1 MTYVLKATGVLLS
14 ISLHMSAVFA
24 TEGGVGHG
32 GANGVGYELLD
43 LVQSKNAVIK
53 TTEEVIAER
62 PLLQKALLAT
72 DKEIFSFSENISDLK
87 KKWIFTKKFNPQS
100 VFCKNATIMKLG
112 DGKIV
117 ACQLPTDF
125 IFIDDE
131 WLNNENVSET
141 TRSATIFH
149 ELLVGQAQAAGNYKE
164 EDKKFITETYIHILT
179 GNMFKQ
185 GYLAA
190 TDIKDL
196 AQITT
201 FKYMSAQDA
210 LIKIAEVKKSIASLC
225 QEDISTAKTNKLIGK
240 SYELFEIL
248 SLAGDAFSRNGIV
261 ANLRNDAYLL
271 LLRMENAQLSNKNE
285 NRVKLAESFK
295 KICTTEYFQ

>member
-1 MTYVLKATGVLLS
+1 
-14 ISLHMSAVFA
+14 
-24 TEGGVGHG
+24 
-32 GANGVGYELLD
+32 
-43 LVQSKNAVIK
+43 
-53 TTEEVIAER
+53 
-62 PLLQKALLAT
+62 
-72 DKEIFSFSENISDLK
+72 
-87 KKWIFTKKFNPQS
+87 
-100 VFCKNATIMKLG
+100 MKLG

-201 FKYMSAQDA
+201 FEYMSAQDA
-210 LIKIAEVKKSIASLC
+210 LIKIAEVKKLMNLVCKDARS
-225 QEDISTAKTNKLIGK
+225 EAKIN
-240 SYELFEIL
+240 ELLHIIN
-248 SLAGDAFSRNGIV
+248 SSHDGFSRNKKG
-261 ANLRNDAYLL
+261 ASKLRSHAYSLWL
-271 LLRMENAQLSNKNE
+271 SIQTLRLNRTEENTNKFKE
-285 NRVKLAESFK
+285 KLE
-295 KICTTEYFQ
+295 KICSTEYFQ